1 MLQVRKSKTTTNSV
15 SHAVDSGIQYLESG
29 FLDSVFLCL
38 YSGYQSPGFDST
50 SENFPDSGFHL
61 QKFPGS
67 QGIHGATFCKYKICS
82 SLRHSKG
89 RSKRNTWTTYLRC
102 PLTSVVVVIV
112 FFFINFNMFNIRTS
126 CSCISLAS
134 LFSVGLFSTRPSAT
148 LKFLMFLS
156 FFYHEVVL
164 SKLNAQLE
172 SKIHHTK
179 RSDSSSD
186 W

>member
-15 SHAVDSGIQYLESG
+15 SNAVDSGIQYLESG

-50 SENFPDSGFHL
+50 GENFPDSGFHS

-82 SLRHSKG
+82 LLHHSKG

-102 PLTSVVVVIV
+102 PLTSVVVV
-112 FFFINFNMFNIRTS
+112 
-126 CSCISLAS
+126 
-134 LFSVGLFSTRPSAT
+134 
-148 LKFLMFLS
+148 FLS
-156 FFYHEVVL
+156 IL
-164 SKLNAQLE
+164 ICLILE
-172 SKIHHTK
+172 PLARVY
-179 RSDSSSD
+179 RSLHYFQWGSSVPGRVQR
-186 W
+186 